1 MTDFRFSY
9 PITVRYS
16 DLYPQA
22 HVNNARYLSY
32 FEQARVAY
40 IQRLE
45 LWDGKSFL
53 DLGFVLA
60 NAKVDFKA
68 PILLSD
74 DIQVKM
80 RISRL
85 GEKSL
90 EMEYQIAGML
100 GEKVFATGS
109 TTLVAFNYREGCP
122 FSIPEAWRMR
132 IAAFENILQKSE
144 AHEYNTYH
152 K

>member
-1 MTDFRFSY
+1 MTQFHFSY

-16 DLYPQA
+16 DLDPQA

-40 IQRLE
+40 IQHLK

-60 NAKVDFKA
+60 NAQVDFKA
-68 PILLSD
+68 PILMSD
-74 DIQVKM
+74 DIQVGV
-80 RISRL
+80 RVSRL

-90 EMEYQIAGML
+90 EMEYQIAGTM
-100 GEKVFATGS
+100 GEKIFATGS
-109 TTLVAFNYREGCP
+109 TTLVAYNYHKGRT
-122 FSIPEAWRMR
+122 FSIPEAWRAE
-132 IAAFENILQKSE
+132 IAAFEKIPHKS
-144 AHEYNTYH
+144 
-152 K
+152 